1 MSAATKPA
9 ASFPASVSERLVGFM
24 RAQAARGV
32 PRPVL
37 HEALRLL
44 INQLKA
50 SVGATTH
57 PAIHTLREWA
67 IADGHGER
75 SAAILWFGDRA
86 TPEQAAV
93 VNGALFEVLD
103 FNDTYIPTFMHAT
116 SGVLPAVFAAAEET
130 GASGQAIL
138 TALALGIEVELAC
151 ATILMPTG
159 YFRGFVPGGLVGAI
173 GGAAACGLLYGL
185 DDVQLRAALGL
196 AMCTAFGTYESVGS
210 DTLPTIMGLV
220 ARSGLT
226 AARLA
231 ALGITAPRTAF
242 EGDKGMLSSHSDEP
256 AAKIETVLASLDAPA
271 DDAWRIFGNTY
282 KTVPTETITHAPFEC
297 VLAILA
303 RAGGRQV
310 ERMVFGV
317 EAIVVTIADER
328 RARFGLPSS
337 ELEARFDLRFCAAA
351 AWVRGRFTL
360 AEMQEDAYT
369 DPAILALRE
378 RIALESDPTHQTF
391 DGASLRVEFT
401 DGGSESI
408 VVPAFLGTPGNRLS
422 DAELSDLVRRSAAPL
437 MQPHAIETLLD
448 AAWGLKHAGDIS
460 ALLAAARFAPP
471 APETESHP

>member
-1 MSAATKPA
+1 MSAAA
-9 ASFPASVSERLVGFM
+9 LPASVSERLVAFM

-32 PRPVL
+32 PPPVL

-50 SVGATTH
+50 SVSATTH
-57 PAIHTLREWA
+57 PAIHTLHEWA
-67 IADGHGER
+67 IADGYGER

-93 VNGALFEVLD
+93 INGALFEVLD

-116 SGVLPAVFAAAEET
+116 SGVLPAVLAAAEET
-130 GASGQAIL
+130 GASGRAMQQ
-138 TALALGIEVELAC
+138 ALALGIEVELAC

-159 YFRGFVPGGLVGAI
+159 YYRGFVPGGLVGAI

-185 DDVQLRAALGL
+185 DDAQLRAALGL

-220 ARSGLT
+220 ARNGLT

-242 EGDKGMLSSHSDEP
+242 EGDKGMLASHSDEP
-256 AAKIETVLASLDAPA
+256 AAKIETVLASLEAPA
-271 DDAWRIFGNTY
+271 DADWRIFGNTY
-282 KTVPTETITHAPFEC
+282 KTVPTETITHAPIEC
-297 VLAILA
+297 VLDILS
-303 RAGGRQV
+303 RADGRRID
-310 ERMVFGV
+310 RMVFGV
-317 EAIVVTIADER
+317 EAIVVRIADER
-328 RARFGLPSS
+328 RDRFGLPSS

-360 AEMQEDAYT
+360 AEMQQAAYT

-378 RIALESDPTHQTF
+378 RVALEPDPAHRTF

-401 DGGSESI
+401 DGSSEYCI
-408 VVPAFLGTPGNRLS
+408 VPAFLGTPGNRLS
-422 DAELSDLVRRSAAPL
+422 DAELSDLLRRSASPL
-437 MQPHAIETLLD
+437 LPPDAIASLLD
-448 AAWGLKHAGDIS
+448 AAWGLPQAADIS
-460 ALLAAARFAPP
+460 ALLAAARLAPP
-471 APETESHP
+471 ALQTEPHR